1 MSTILVVIPDY
12 ASHYFP
18 LSAVGSEL
26 RNRGH
31 RVVVAT
37 GPGLRSRVV
46 ADGLEHRRL
55 VLGPG
60 SNTGLLRTDSQSLEE
75 QRQME
80 MFFDASRQGMIPTLM
95 HQALNRQRD
104 LLHQPERV
112 ALDMSQLLGD
122 VRPDRVV
129 VDQLAFGATAA
140 LRGLG
145 HPFISFHPG
154 HPSAI
159 SSGWPYGYPPRIPQ
173 RIHVDAD
180 GLAELK
186 TLCRQVV
193 NRFTSEYNDAVLALD
208 PSAEPVSDAF
218 AAVSPFRTV
227 INFPAQLADA
237 YPHPHRA
244 SYIGSAIRHQD
255 LPRDLA
261 RPRSRRPRIYASL
274 GSFFSGRTD
283 ILHKLVSAFRSENV
297 ELMLA
302 SGTTPRSELG
312 RIPDHWTVSEYL
324 PQPGL
329 LRTADLAITHGGN
342 NTVTEALTAG
352 VPLLVGPLSTDQF
365 AAAAD
370 IESAGLGT
378 TFDPNF
384 DSANTISDL
393 AADLLNGDAPARA
406 AELGRQIQAKPGK
419 EIAASLVEASLGSW
433 SPSDVDGSGVSPG
446 RISAV
451 DVEMKA
457 SGGRFG

>member
-1 MSTILVVIPDY
+1 MSTILVVVPDY

-18 LSAVGSEL
+18 LSAVGSAL
-26 RNRGH
+26 QSRGN

-37 GPGLRSRVV
+37 GPGLRSRVA
-46 ADGLEHRRL
+46 ADGFEHRRL

-60 SNTGLLRTDSQSLEE
+60 SNSGLLRANSQSLTE
-75 QRQME
+75 QRQMDL
-80 MFFDASRQGMIPTLM
+80 FFDATRQGMVPTLM
-95 HQALNRQRD
+95 HQARNRQRD
-104 LLHQPERV
+104 LLYKPERV
-112 ALDMSQLLGD
+112 AQDVSQLLGD

-145 HPFISFHPG
+145 RPFVSFHPG

-159 SSGWPYGYPPRIPQ
+159 PTGWPYGYPPRISP
-173 RIHVDAD
+173 RIHVDVD

-186 TLCRQVV
+186 TLSQQVV
-193 NRFTSEYNDAVLALD
+193 NLFTSEYNDAVLALD
-208 PSAEPVSDAF
+208 SSAELVSDAF
-218 AAVSPFRTV
+218 AAVSPYRTL

-237 YPHPHRA
+237 YPHPHRT
-244 SYIGSAIRHQD
+244 SYIGSSIRHQD
-255 LPRDLA
+255 LPLGLA
-261 RPRSRRPRIYASL
+261 RSHTRRPRIYASL

-283 ILHKLVSAFRSENV
+283 ILQKLVSAFRNQNV

-312 RIPDHWTVSEYL
+312 SIPDHWTVSDYL
-324 PQPGL
+324 PQPAL

-370 IESAGLGT
+370 IESAGIGA

-384 DSANTISDL
+384 DSANTISGL
-393 AADLLNGDAPARA
+393 AAELLSGDAPDRA
-406 AELGRQIQAKPGK
+406 AELGRQLRAEPGK
-419 EIAASLVEASLGSW
+419 EIAASWVEASLG
-433 SPSDVDGSGVSPG
+433 DL
-446 RISAV
+446 
-451 DVEMKA
+451 A
-457 SGGRFG
+457 SV

>member
-1 MSTILVVIPDY
+1 MSTILLVVPDY

-18 LSAVGSEL
+18 LSAVGEAL
-26 RNRGH
+26 QNRGN

-46 ADGLEHRRL
+46 ADGFEHRRL

-60 SNTGLLRTDSQSLEE
+60 SNSGLLRANSQSLEE

-80 MFFDASRQGMIPTLM
+80 LFFDATRQGMVPTLM
-95 HQALNRQRD
+95 HQARNRQRD
-104 LLHQPERV
+104 LLYQPERV
-112 ALDMSQLLGD
+112 AQEMSQLLGD

-145 HPFISFHPG
+145 RLFVSFHPG

-159 SSGWPYGYPPRIPQ
+159 PTGWPYGYPPRIPQ
-173 RIHVDAD
+173 RIYVDVD

-186 TLCRQVV
+186 TSSQQVV
-193 NRFTSEYNDAVLALD
+193 NRFTREYNDAMLALD
-208 PSAEPVSDAF
+208 SSAELVSDAF
-218 AAVSPFRTV
+218 AAVSPCRTI

-237 YPHPHRA
+237 YPRPHRA
-244 SYIGSAIRHQD
+244 SYIGSSIRHQD

-261 RPRSRRPRIYASL
+261 RSHTRRPRIYASL

-283 ILHKLVSAFRSENV
+283 ILQKLVSAFRYQNV

-312 RIPDHWTVSEYL
+312 SIPDHWTVSEYL
-324 PQPGL
+324 PQPAL

-370 IESAGLGT
+370 IESAGLGA

-384 DSANTISDL
+384 DDANTISGL
-393 AADLLNGDAPARA
+393 AAELLGGDAPARA
-406 AELGRQIQAKPGK
+406 AELGRQLQAEPGK
-419 EIAASLVEASLGSW
+419 EIAASLVEASLGDLA
-433 SPSDVDGSGVSPG
+433 PV
-446 RISAV
+446 
-451 DVEMKA
+451 
-457 SGGRFG
+457 

>member
-1 MSTILVVIPDY
+1 MSTILVVVPDY

-18 LSAVGSEL
+18 LSAVGETLQS
-26 RNRGH
+26 RGN

-46 ADGLEHRRL
+46 ADGFEHRR
-55 VLGPG
+55 VGLGPG
-60 SNTGLLRTDSQSLEE
+60 SNSGLLRTDSQSLEE

-80 MFFDASRQGMIPTLM
+80 LFFDASRQGMVPTHL
-95 HQALNRQRD
+95 HQARNRQRD

-112 ALDMSQLLGD
+112 AQDMSRLLGD
-122 VRPDRVV
+122 VRPDGVV

-145 HPFISFHPG
+145 RRFISFHPG

-159 SSGWPYGYPPRIPQ
+159 STGWPYGYPPRIPK
-173 RIHVDAD
+173 RIRVDVD
-180 GLAELK
+180 DLAELK
-186 TLCRQVV
+186 ALCQQVV

-208 PSAEPVSDAF
+208 SSAELVPDAF
-218 AAVSPFRTV
+218 AAVSPCRTV
-227 INFPAQLADA
+227 INFPTQLAGA
-237 YPHPHRA
+237 YPLPHRV
-244 SYIGSAIRHQD
+244 SYIGSSIRHQD

-261 RPRSRRPRIYASL
+261 RSHTRRPRIYASL
-274 GSFFSGRTD
+274 GSFFSGRID
-283 ILHKLVSAFRSENV
+283 ILQKLVSAFRNQNV

-312 RIPDHWTVSEYL
+312 NIPEHWTVSEYL
-324 PQPGL
+324 PQPAL

-370 IESAGLGT
+370 IESAGLGA

-384 DSANTISDL
+384 DDASTISDL
-393 AADLLNGDAPARA
+393 AAELLSGDAPVRA
-406 AELGRQIQAKPGK
+406 AELARELQAEPGK
-419 EIAASLVEASLGSW
+419 QIAASLVEASLG
-433 SPSDVDGSGVSPG
+433 DL
-446 RISAV
+446 
-451 DVEMKA
+451 A
-457 SGGRFG
+457 SV